1 MDNIWA
7 KEEKSKL
14 QTDCLKSM
22 KKKNHI
28 ENFMGWGKADSEADS

>member
-22 KKKNHI
+22 KKNHI